1 MSEKTNPFLKPGK
14 GKQFLVNFLSR
25 FGAKPGKMSVAG
37 INLPEFNVSEKVIPT
52 LFPNRDEYNKAVIE
66 KNEEL
71 NKEGS
76 IYGSN
81 FPIVEKIAS
90 VISGAPQNIAK
101 DIEEK
106 KKEKENQKDL
116 GDAAGDTKTT
126 KMLLTETLLREF
138 ENRMQNRR
146 DLNFI
151 AQSMPIVDTYAE
163 TAMQRA
169 LQADRFSPTKI
180 SQQRL
185 RAQTGEAALMQAI
198 ANQASAAA
206 QIGSLGT
213 GRRYGR

>member
-1 MSEKTNPFLKPGK
+1 MNDEEVKKNRTMEFLKEFRNRLG
-14 GKQFLVNFLSR
+14 L
-25 FGAKPGKMSVAG
+25 FGTKEGREAKYTESKKDLFGFP
-37 INLPEFNVSEKVIPT
+37 LPEFGVSEF
-52 LFPNRDEYNKAVIE
+52 LNLPNLSEAR
-66 KNEEL
+66 
-71 NKEGS
+71 
-76 IYGSN
+76 
-81 FPIVEKIAS
+81 
-90 VISGAPQNIAK
+90 QNIE
-101 DIEEK
+101 DK
-106 KKEKENQKDL
+106 KKEKLEEEKQKDL
-116 GDAAGDTKTT
+116 GEAVGDTKTT
-126 KMLLTETLLREF
+126 RMLLTEGLLREF

-198 ANQASAAA
+198 ANQAAAGA

>member
-1 MSEKTNPFLKPGK
+1 MNEEEVKKNRTMEFLKEFRKRMG
-14 GKQFLVNFLSR
+14 L
-25 FGAKPGKMSVAG
+25 FGTKEGREKKYTESKKNAFGFP
-37 INLPEFNVSEKVIPT
+37 LPEFGISEY
-52 LFPNRDEYNKAVIE
+52 LDLPNLLE
-66 KNEEL
+66 KRQEIL
-71 NKEGS
+71 
-76 IYGSN
+76 
-81 FPIVEKIAS
+81 
-90 VISGAPQNIAK
+90 
-101 DIEEK
+101 EK
-106 KKEKENQKDL
+106 KKKEEEEVKQEDL
-116 GDAAGDTKTT
+116 GEAAGDTKTT
-126 KMLLTETLLREF
+126 KMLLTESLLREF

-146 DLNFI
+146 DLNFMG
-151 AQSMPIVDTYAE
+151 QSLPIVDTYAE

>member
-1 MSEKTNPFLKPGK
+1 MSEAAQKVDNFFTRLTKGIGLKPETVGTIPL
-14 GKQFLVNFLSR
+14 GLQN
-25 FGAKPGKMSVAG
+25 AKRKFYFTNIPM
-37 INLPEFNVSEKVIPT
+37 PELGVSEFLGLDRITDASKRI
-52 LFPNRDEYNKAVIE
+52 DEAN
-66 KNEEL
+66 
-71 NKEGS
+71 
-76 IYGSN
+76 
-81 FPIVEKIAS
+81 
-90 VISGAPQNIAK
+90 
-101 DIEEK
+101 K
-106 KKEKENQKDL
+106 KKEEEEAKKEDL

-126 KMLLTETLLREF
+126 RMLLTEGLLREF

-151 AQSMPIVDTYAE
+151 SQSMPIVDTYAE

-198 ANQASAAA
+198 ANQASAGA

-213 GRRYGR
+213 SRRYGR

>member
-1 MSEKTNPFLKPGK
+1 MSESSQK
-14 GKQFLVNFLSR
+14 VDNFFKRLNDR
-25 FGAKPGKMSVAG
+25 FGLFNTDAYLDATKDITDYKSSIEAAKKNPLG
-37 INLPEFNVSEKVIPT
+37 IPLPELGISEFLNLPNYGEINKKLDEK
-52 LFPNRDEYNKAVIE
+52 
-66 KNEEL
+66 
-71 NKEGS
+71 
-76 IYGSN
+76 
-81 FPIVEKIAS
+81 
-90 VISGAPQNIAK
+90 
-101 DIEEK
+101 K
-106 KKEKENQKDL
+106 KKEKEEKEDL

-126 KMLLTETLLREF
+126 RMLLTEGLLREF

-151 AQSMPIVDTYAE
+151 SQSMPIVDTYAE

>member
-14 GKQFLVNFLSR
+14 QFLVNFLSGL
-25 FGAKPGKMSVAG
+25 GAKPGKMSVAG
-37 INLPEFNVSEKVIPT
+37 INLPEFGVTEKVIPT
-52 LFPNRDEYNKAVIE
+52 LFPNRDEYNQAVIE

-76 IYGSN
+76 LFGSN
-81 FPIVEKIAS
+81 FPKNIASTISGVPQKIAE
-90 VISGAPQNIAK
+90 NI
-101 DIEEK
+101 EK
-106 KKEKENQKDL
+106 NKKEKEDL
-116 GDAAGDTKTT
+116 GDAAGDTKTAR
-126 KMLLTETLLREF
+126 MLATEALIREV
-138 ENRMQNRR
+138 ENRFQNRR